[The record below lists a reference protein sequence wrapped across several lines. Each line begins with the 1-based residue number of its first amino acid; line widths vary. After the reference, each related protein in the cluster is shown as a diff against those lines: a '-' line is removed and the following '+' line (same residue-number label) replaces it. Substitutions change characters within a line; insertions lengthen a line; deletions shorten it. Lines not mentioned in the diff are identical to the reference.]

1 MAGNNSIQFLRGT
14 SSAISSS
21 TEIALDGQP
30 VYDKTNNRLYIG
42 DGTTQIRNLDPVL
55 GTTGPQGSRG
65 PTGPTGPQGSRGPRG
80 YTGDVGPTGP
90 AGPGGQGLAN
100 VSVISMNLMQYL
112 NAVNFAT
119 NGKYYSTDLS
129 SLGNGAYASGTA
141 IANDE
146 ATVGYANGRLV
157 FSLSNGSLNNS
168 DREVF
173 RLPSLNLTG
182 NYISATYS
190 YNAVAEAPTPG
201 YNAAGKYISLSLENP
216 NETMEEIIHTSV
228 NNVNVRDV
236 TSSSGFEK
244 YFGGLDE
251 GTMSLT
257 LYCTIPHAYGEYMV
271 SLNDFNITA
280 ITYTR

>member
-14 SSAISSS
+14 SSVISSS

-65 PTGPTGPQGSRGPRG
+65 PTGPTGPRG

-90 AGPGGQGLAN
+90 AGSGGQGLAN
-100 VSVISMNLMQYL
+100 VSVISMNLVQYL

-119 NGKYYSTDLS
+119 NGRYYGTDLS

-146 ATVGYANGRLV
+146 ATVGYSNGRLV
-157 FSLSNGSLNNS
+157 FSLFNGSLNNS
-168 DREVF
+168 NREVF

-190 YNAVAEAPTPG
+190 YNAVAEASTPG
-201 YNAAGKYISLSLENP
+201 VNAAGKYISLSLENP

-236 TSSSGFEK
+236 TSSSGFKK
-244 YFGGLDE
+244 YSGGVDE
-251 GTMSLT
+251 GVMSLN
-257 LYCTIPHAYGEYMV
+257 LYCTIPHARGEYSV